1 MVTAS
6 QKVGKKVDHNE
17 TLFLSLKRKMED
29 INFVVLHIFGVTY
42 VQPVQQI
49 TEFLRN
55 SMEKFDRGHL
65 TNFWRRK
72 VLVFLRSFW
81 VQLDNSPDRGA
92 SAK

>member
-42 VQPVQQI
+42 MQQI
-49 TEFLRN
+49 TEFLLN
-55 SMEKFDRGHL
+55 SIEQFDRGYL
-65 TNFWRRK
+65 TNF
-72 VLVFLRSFW
+72 
-81 VQLDNSPDRGA
+81 
-92 SAK
+92 